1 MIYVL
6 FGQPESGKTTLGKE
20 ICEILHS
27 NFEVVVFHIDGDQL
41 RKILPNK
48 NYTYAGRRDNI
59 KRANTIATYLN
70 HEGCD
75 VVMSLVNPYEELR
88 KELKQLN
95 ASSLKFIY
103 LTSDRRS
110 REEHFAKNFEVP
122 QNPDLALNTS
132 ELSVK
137 ECATKI
143 INLPQLASGTK

>member
-20 ICEILHS
+20 ICERLDLD
-27 NFEVVVFHIDGDQL
+27 FKLVFHIDGDQL

-48 NYTYAGRRDNI
+48 NYTYAGRYDNI
-59 KRANTIATYLN
+59 RRANTIATYLN

-75 VVMSLVNPYEELR
+75 VAMSLVNPYEELR

-95 ASSLKFIY
+95 ANSLKFIY
-103 LTSDRRS
+103 LVSDRRS
-110 REEHFAKNFEVP
+110 REKHFAKNFEAP
-122 QNPDLALNTS
+122 ESPDLILNTS

-137 ECATKI
+137 ECVRTI
-143 INLPQLASGTK
+143 LDLT